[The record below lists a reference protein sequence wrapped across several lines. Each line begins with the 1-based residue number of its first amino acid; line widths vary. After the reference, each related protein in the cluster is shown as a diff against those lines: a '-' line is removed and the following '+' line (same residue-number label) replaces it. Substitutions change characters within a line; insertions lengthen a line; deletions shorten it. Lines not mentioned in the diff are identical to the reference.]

1 MTTAQELMPHRDGNT
16 ASALG
21 CIYAGATFG
30 AWYPIT
36 PSTSLMDAFRAFCNY
51 YRNDPESG
59 KNRFC
64 VVQAEDEIGA
74 IGMTVGAGWSGAR
87 AFTCTSGPGISL
99 MSEFLGFAYFA
110 EVPIVIF
117 DVQRVGPST
126 GMPTRTQQSDIL
138 TCAYASHGDTRHV
151 LLFPANP
158 GECFEFSITAF
169 DLAERLQTP
178 VIVMTDLDIG
188 MNDWMC
194 PELVWDDNY
203 VPDRG
208 KVLGAAELE
217 EIEKFNRYAD
227 QDGDGICYRSLPGI
241 HPKGA
246 YFTRGSGHNEAAQYT
261 EDSDE
266 YRQVLDRLNLK
277 SSTAANLVPA
287 PDILSAGESTAL
299 GLISLGSCDS
309 AVREALSLLSGDGIA
324 IDYLRIRGFPFSSA
338 ISDFLD
344 QHDIVFVVEQN
355 RDAQLRTLLLTETS
369 AIKEKLRS
377 ILEYN
382 GIPIDCR
389 NIRRRVCE
397 FVNRNEAA

>member
-1 MTTAQELMPHRDGNT
+1 
-16 ASALG
+16 
-21 CIYAGATFG
+21 
-30 AWYPIT
+30 
-36 PSTSLMDAFRAFCNY
+36 
-51 YRNDPESG
+51 
-59 KNRFC
+59 
-64 VVQAEDEIGA
+64 
-74 IGMTVGAGWSGAR
+74 
-87 AFTCTSGPGISL
+87 
-99 MSEFLGFAYFA
+99 
-110 EVPIVIF
+110 
-117 DVQRVGPST
+117 
-126 GMPTRTQQSDIL
+126 
-138 TCAYASHGDTRHV
+138 
-151 LLFPANP
+151 
-158 GECFEFSITAF
+158 
-169 DLAERLQTP
+169 
-178 VIVMTDLDIG
+178 
-188 MNDWMC
+188 
-194 PELVWDDNY
+194 VWDDNY

-355 RDAQLRTLLLTETS
+355 RDAQLKTLLLTETS